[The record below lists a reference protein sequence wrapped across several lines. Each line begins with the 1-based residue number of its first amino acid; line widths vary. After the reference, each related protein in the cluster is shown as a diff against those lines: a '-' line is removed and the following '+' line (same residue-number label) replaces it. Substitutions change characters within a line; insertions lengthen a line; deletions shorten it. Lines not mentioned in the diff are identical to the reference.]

1 MLSARGLNIS
11 EFATNEKP
19 LKIHWVGKMIDCSC
33 DGSSSL
39 VTKLLLETEQAKCDA
54 IIQTVEC

>member
-1 MLSARGLNIS
+1 MLSATGLNS
-11 EFATNEKP
+11 EFATNGKP
-19 LKIHWVGKMIDCSC
+19 LKIHWGGKMIDRSS

-39 VTKLLLETEQAKCDA
+39 VTKLLLETEQAICDA